1 MFINGWIITI
11 QSIKELWKFVH
22 DLGFNFLSLRS
33 LNQDPVENLFC
44 LVRQHGITNT
54 NSTCHQFIAALKTSV
69 LNNFVLPINN
79 GNCENDD
86 CQPLDN
92 LCALLTTN
100 HSDNNNND
108 DCSSEENDIPL
119 ALKDIKITNNENEL
133 LTENC

>member
-1 MFINGWIITI
+1 M
-11 QSIKELWKFVH
+11 
-22 DLGFNFLSLRS
+22 GFNFLSLRS

-54 NSTCHQFIAALKTSV
+54 NPTCHQFIAALKTSV

-79 GNCENDD
+79 GNCGNGD

-92 LCALLTTN
+92 LCALLTTD

-119 ALKDIKITNNENEL
+119 ALKDKNNK
-133 LTENC
+133 